1 MVADR
6 YRVVSLLGRG
16 GMGEVYGAD
25 HLKLGQR
32 IALKFL
38 PTDRRMAVH
47 SLRHSLAHAMLDAGA
62 PLPVVQR
69 ALRHRSIGSTGV
81 YVEADGRDCR
91 QVASAGD
98 HGSSAGGAAVSC
110 RNSGRD
116 GEARSTR
123 AFNAGRTGHAGTRA
137 RRDVRRDVVRLE
149 L

>member
-81 YVEADGRDCR
+81 YVEADGRDVDKWR
-91 QVASAGD
+91 ARAIT
-98 HGSSAGGAAVSC
+98 GAAPAEPLSLAAIQAEME
-110 RNSGRD
+110 RLAALALSMQGAQDTPEPAPGATSG
-116 GEARSTR
+116 EM
-123 AFNAGRTGHAGTRA
+123 
-137 RRDVRRDVVRLE
+137 
-149 L
+149 